1 MLLGKSV
8 LLITCLMDNSSIWRG
23 GITIQKN
30 SNTNHIFFFGLV
42 KMALGLVHAS
52 LATVCPIDQL
62 QK

>member
-8 LLITCLMDNSSIWRG
+8 LFITCLMDNSSFWRG

-52 LATVCPIDQL
+52 YSLPN
-62 QK
+62 